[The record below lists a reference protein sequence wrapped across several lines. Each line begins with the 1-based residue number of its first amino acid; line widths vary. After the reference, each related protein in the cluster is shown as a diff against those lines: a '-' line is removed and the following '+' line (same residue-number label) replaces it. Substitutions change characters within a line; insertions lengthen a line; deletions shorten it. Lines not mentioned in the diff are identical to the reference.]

1 MKHIDIAEKLQ
12 GDIEKGIYLP
22 GKKIPHTHA
31 LASQFSASP
40 VTIFKAVTFLAR
52 EGWVKR
58 VKSQGTFVVDRTH
71 KPLPNMGGQKRIGFA
86 FNGTFSGLI
95 TTHFL
100 AQSFMGAEETL
111 GQAGK
116 RAVVLPMED
125 KPLNEY
131 LDEIATLGISGVLA
145 HSLYNPSLYKGL
157 KHRNIPVVCLDY
169 INYGH
174 AIDQV
179 TIDHLK
185 AGALAL
191 RKLHGLGHRNV
202 LFFGNRQRKRHRNDP
217 DHEYWWQA
225 VQAEAHNLRSIKT
238 KPHFIPFDDTAK
250 MRERMRN
257 ALLDQTDATGYICA
271 STTYF
276 ELLKTIVENEPL
288 LEKGTRDLVLF
299 SDWHEAKKIAV
310 RKIHQ
315 CRWDTREMGRM
326 AAEIL
331 LSNLKGGPHKPQIHY
346 LPVEIS

>member
-1 MKHIDIAEKLQ
+1 MKYLDIAEKLQ
-12 GDIEKGIYLP
+12 KDIEKGLYLP
-22 GKKIPHTHA
+22 GNKIPHTYA

-71 KPLPNMGGQKRIGFA
+71 KTSPKSGGQKRIGFA

-111 GQAGK
+111 RRAGK
-116 RAVVLPMED
+116 DVVTLPLCD

-131 LDEIATLGISGVLA
+131 LDEIAALGLSGVLA
-145 HSLYNPSLYKGL
+145 HSLYNPSFYKGL
-157 KHRNIPVVCLDY
+157 KDEKVPVVCLDY

-185 AGALAL
+185 AGVLAL
-191 RKLHGLGHRNV
+191 RKLHELGHRNV
-202 LFFGNRQRKRHRNDP
+202 LFFGNRQRKRHHNDP

-225 VQAEAHNLRSIKT
+225 VHAEARNLRLIKAR
-238 KPHFIPFDDTAK
+238 PYFIPFDTPAS
-250 MRERMRN
+250 MRESMRK
-257 ALLDQTDATGYICA
+257 ALLDNANATGYVCA

-276 ELLKTIVENEPL
+276 NLLKTIVENEPL
-288 LEKGTRDLVLF
+288 LEKGTRDMVLF
-299 SDWHEAKKIAV
+299 ADWHEAKRMAS

-315 CRWDTREMGRM
+315 CQWDTREMGRI

-331 LSNLKGGPHKPQIHY
+331 LSIVKGGPHKPQIHY